1 MSMPL
6 PSADDPIQNRN
17 AHSAGTHADEVTPP
31 SRSVIVVDAAL
42 PPGRAANAAA
52 VLALTLGK
60 RHPQLGGADM
70 TNADGDL
77 HHGLVWT
84 GISVLC
90 ASADM
95 LTHLRDRAIATGV
108 EVIDFPTEGQ
118 QTTDYEAFRRA
129 VSLVPRS
136 ELRLVG
142 LCLHGA
148 KKAVTRLVGSLPLL
162 R

>member
-1 MSMPL
+1 MATNSYIHEL
-6 PSADDPIQNRN
+6 A
-17 AHSAGTHADEVTPP
+17 PP
-31 SRSVIVVDAAL
+31 SRCVIVVDAAL

-60 RHPQLGGADM
+60 RHPQLVGADIR
-70 TNADGDL
+70 NADGDI
-77 HHGLVWT
+77 HFGLVWM
-84 GISVLC
+84 GVSVLC
-90 ASADM
+90 ASAEM
-95 LTHLRDRAIATGV
+95 LTQLRERAIATDV
-108 EVIDFPTEGQ
+108 EVIDFPIEGQ

-142 LCLHGA
+142 LCLYGA
-148 KKAVTRLVGSLPLL
+148 KKSVTRLVGSLPLL

>member
-1 MSMPL
+1 MPT
-6 PSADDPIQNRN
+6 SAYVHEL
-17 AHSAGTHADEVTPP
+17 APP
-31 SRSVIVVDAAL
+31 MRCAIVVDAAL
-42 PPGRAANAAA
+42 PAGRAANAAA

-60 RHPQLGGADM
+60 RHPQLVGADI
-70 TNADGDL
+70 TNADGDV

-84 GISVLC
+84 GVSVLG

-95 LTHLRDRAIATGV
+95 LTQIRERAIATDV
-108 EVIDFPTEGQ
+108 EVIDFPIEGQ

-129 VSLVPRS
+129 MSLVPRS

-142 LCLHGA
+142 LCLYGA